1 MTFPDIL
8 RRSWHNL
15 GRAKVRVGLTAAA
28 LAIGGATM
36 TLALAITQGAQ
47 NTIEQGF
54 GDFKNN
60 FVSVKGFAAENNSET
75 GVQTTED
82 ANKASDAAQSKDLGV
97 KDVTK
102 FKSIQ
107 GVEQVI
113 PLSYYS
119 FNDVEINGK
128 SYKAPGTSPLTPLDD
143 LNDLVAGKRED
154 LKGDTVIL
162 PERYV
167 KQAGVSDPSQ
177 FVGKKLTFIKKG
189 TPAFFRLPAKP
200 DTKVELTVVGVTKS
214 SSDNSDASYEYAY
227 LSPETMS
234 GLAEKERGT
243 TKEEN
248 IYYNQILLLT
258 DEAQTEKVKSTLK
271 SQGYDATTRQDNVG
285 KALEAVNAI
294 RMFLLVF
301 AGIAIFTAIFGVINT
316 QLMSVLERTREIG
329 IMKALGLS
337 RSGVLLMFS
346 IEAGWIGLIGS
357 LAGTLIAI
365 PFALLLSAIGGEA
378 NFTAPITVTNFL
390 LVVVV
395 LVVIAMLSGLL
406 PARRASKLDPVEA
419 LRNE

>member
-47 NTIEQGF
+47 NTIEKGF

-60 FVSVKGFAAENNSET
+60 YVSVKGFKAENTSDT

-82 ANKASDAAQSKDLGV
+82 AAKANEDAQSKDLGV
-97 KDVTK
+97 KDVNK
-102 FKSIQ
+102 FKAIP

-119 FNDVEINGK
+119 FDDVTINGK
-128 SYKAPGTSPLTPLDD
+128 NYKVPSTSPLTPLDD
-143 LNDLVAGKRED
+143 LNELMAGKRED
-154 LKGDTVIL
+154 LKGDTVII

-167 KQAGVSDPSQ
+167 KQAGVNDPSQ

-189 TPAFFRLPAKP
+189 RPAFFGRPAQP

-214 SSDNSDASYEYAY
+214 SSDNNDAAYEYAY

-234 GLAEKERGT
+234 SLAEKERGT

-248 IYYNQILLLT
+248 IYYNQILVLT
-258 DEAQTEKVKSTLK
+258 NEAQTEKIKGDLK
-271 SQGYDATTRQDNVG
+271 AQGYDATTRQDNV
-285 KALEAVNAI
+285 
-294 RMFLLVF
+294 
-301 AGIAIFTAIFGVINT
+301 
-316 QLMSVLERTREIG
+316 
-329 IMKALGLS
+329 
-337 RSGVLLMFS
+337 
-346 IEAGWIGLIGS
+346 
-357 LAGTLIAI
+357 
-365 PFALLLSAIGGEA
+365 
-378 NFTAPITVTNFL
+378 
-390 LVVVV
+390 
-395 LVVIAMLSGLL
+395 
-406 PARRASKLDPVEA
+406 
-419 LRNE
+419 